1 MGLLGATSFG
11 KLDKSYLHPASPVV
25 PASVHSAFLPLLRLP
40 EEGY

>member
-1 MGLLGATSFG
+1 VWS
-11 KLDKSYLHPASPVV
+11 SASSNSKTRTTPSL